1 MKFTAYRSVDMRV
14 GDDSGSEKYDIS
26 FFESFDD
33 DYDDIVHSVSESK
46 IVFKEPYGE
55 KYIWKAWSG
64 RFVFKSNGK
73 INVNKSYISK
83 LQINRSDKLLL
94 EADLLPKISF
104 KLAEKSEGD
113 ILKFALKGNDIIT
126 GSKFKDILIG
136 GDGDDI
142 ITGGLGADQLTGGAG
157 KDTFRYANLRESRL
171 AAFDRITDFAIG
183 TDRIDAP
190 RAVTASNVRQLG
202 RVSALTQR
210 GISSVLSN
218 SSFKANR
225 AATFTLGTGD
235 ETRTFLALNDKTV
248 GFSAKRDGLI
258 EITGFSG
265 NLANLAIV

>member
-1 MKFTAYRSVDMRV
+1 MKFTAYRSVDMRI
-14 GDDSGSEKYDIS
+14 GDDKFNEKYDIS

-73 INVNKSYISK
+73 INVNKSYIGK
-83 LQINRSDKLLL
+83 LQINRSGKLLL
-94 EADLLPKISF
+94 KADLRPKISF
-104 KLAEKSEGD
+104 RAEKSESD
-113 ILKFALKGNDIIT
+113 YLNFALKGNDIIA
-126 GSKFKDILIG
+126 GSKFKDILFG

-190 RAVTASNVRQLG
+190 RAVTASNIRQLG

-235 ETRTFLALNDKTV
+235 ETRTFLALNDKTG

-258 EITGFSG
+258 EITGFRG
-265 NLANLAIV
+265 NLENLAII